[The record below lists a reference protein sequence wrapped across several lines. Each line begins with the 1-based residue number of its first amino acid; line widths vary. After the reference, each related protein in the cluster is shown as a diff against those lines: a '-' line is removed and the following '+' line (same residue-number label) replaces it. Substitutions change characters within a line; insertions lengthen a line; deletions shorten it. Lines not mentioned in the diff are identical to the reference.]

1 MAPIKFENDIK
12 ETLEKRA
19 IQPSPASWDKLSNR
33 LDAETAKHKYRNK
46 RFWWMGIAA
55 SLVGIFLVSS
65 LFFKKDR
72 IKIDTPTVVEVEQET
87 SPKHKEE
94 TKVVVMEPEADENVS
109 VNNGEEETIKDL
121 IKSEISKS
129 ETVAKVVKSEP
140 SYEKSKLDNSLPL
153 NESPIEQNVA
163 VKDHEEGSEN
173 LEPLELKV
181 QDVVTQI
188 TELVAQ
194 NTEVTDREIDSLLQL
209 AEMEIQQKRLYNEST
224 RTVDANALLESV
236 EMDLE
241 HSFRDKVFKALK
253 ESYVTV
259 KTAVTQRNQ

>member
-19 IQPSPASWDKLSNR
+19 IQTSPASWDKLSSR
-33 LDAETAKHKYRNK
+33 LDVETTKHKHRNK

-65 LFFKKDR
+65 LFFKKDS
-72 IKIDTPTVVEVEQET
+72 INIDTSVIVDVEGDIT
-87 SPKHKEE
+87 PKYKGE
-94 TKVVVMEPEADENVS
+94 TKVVVTESEVKEGVS
-109 VNNGEEETIKDL
+109 VNNEEEVNRDL

-129 ETVAKVVKSEP
+129 ETVAKVTNSELP
-140 SYEKSKLDNSLPL
+140 SEKNKLENSLPL
-153 NESPIEQNVA
+153 NESAIEQNVA
-163 VKDHEEGSEN
+163 VQDHKEVSEN
-173 LEPLELKV
+173 LEPLDLKV
-181 QDVVTQI
+181 QDVVTLI
-188 TELVAQ
+188 TELAAQ
-194 NTEVTDREIDSLLQL
+194 NTEVTDREIDSLLQM
-209 AEMEIQQKRLYNEST
+209 AELEIQQSILYNEST

-241 HSFRDKVFKALK
+241 DSFRDKVFKALK

>member
-19 IQPSPASWDKLSNR
+19 IQPSQASWDKLSSR
-33 LDAETAKHKYRNK
+33 LDAESVKHKHRNK

-55 SLVGIFLVSS
+55 SFVGILLVGS
-65 LFFKKDR
+65 LFFKRDA
-72 IKIDTPTVVEVEQET
+72 INMDAPTIVDVEEEITP
-87 SPKHKEE
+87 KEKVE
-94 TKVVVMEPEADENVS
+94 TKVAVTVPKVKESVS
-109 VNNGEEETIKDL
+109 VNNEEEVNRDL

-129 ETVAKVVKSEP
+129 ETVAKVTKSELP
-140 SYEKSKLDNSLPL
+140 SEKNKLENSLPL
-153 NESPIEQNVA
+153 NESAIEQHVA
-163 VKDHEEGSEN
+163 VEDHKEFSEN
-173 LEPLELKV
+173 LEPLDVKV

-188 TELVAQ
+188 TELAAQ

-209 AEMEIQQKRLYNEST
+209 AELEIQQKKIYNEST

>member
-19 IQPSPASWDKLSNR
+19 IQPLPASWDKLSNR
-33 LDAETAKHKYRNK
+33 LDAETAKHKHRNK

-55 SLVGIFLVSS
+55 SLVGVLLVSS
-65 LFFKKDR
+65 LFFKKDS
-72 IKIDTPTVVEVEQET
+72 INIDSPVIVDVEEEIA
-87 SPKHKEE
+87 PKYKGE
-94 TKVVVMEPEADENVS
+94 TKVAVTEPEVKESVS
-109 VNNGEEETIKDL
+109 VNNEEEVNGDL
-121 IKSEISKS
+121 IISEMSKS

-140 SYEKSKLDNSLPL
+140 SSEKSKLDNSLPL
-153 NESPIEQNVA
+153 NESAIEQNVA
-163 VKDHEEGSEN
+163 VEDHKEVSEN
-173 LEPLELKV
+173 LEPLDVKV

-188 TELVAQ
+188 AELAAQ

-209 AEMEIQQKRLYNEST
+209 AELEIQQKRLYKEST

-236 EMDLE
+236 EVDIE
-241 HSFRDKVFKALK
+241 HSFRDKVFKTLK